1 MTASPLGLSLM
12 GVKTTLLAGA
22 LRHVEN
28 AEEAMQTIGYE
39 EFPEIQDQITELLSM
54 LDNALLKEK
63 SE

>member
-1 MTASPLGLSLM
+1 M